1 MVRIL
6 IFLICMCS
14 YSQTVQSIKLPKN
27 YERKVHDPYHSWII
41 KQKISF
47 APVKYYTG
55 EYVMNDSYAK
65 LDYDIGNENLHQCAD
80 ATIYLHAKYNFDTN
94 NLDKIKYHFTN
105 GMIYSY
111 NKYLQGYRPVVNHDN
126 WESKIVKTSIEVDNN
141 YKNLKKYLVIIWTW
155 AGTLSLETYD
165 TVKVYTDPKPGDM
178 FINGGS
184 PGHVFNVI
192 DKIISP
198 WGENLYMLAQSWMP
212 AQEQEILINFRT
224 DTPWFTLED
233 IEYYLGFNKRT
244 LKKFTNE

>member
-1 MVRIL
+1 
-6 IFLICMCS
+6 
-14 YSQTVQSIKLPKN
+14 
-27 YERKVHDPYHSWII
+27 
-41 KQKISF
+41 
-47 APVKYYTG
+47 
-55 EYVMNDSYAK
+55 
-65 LDYDIGNENLHQCAD
+65 
-80 ATIYLHAKYNFDTN
+80 
-94 NLDKIKYHFTN
+94 
-105 GMIYSY
+105 
-111 NKYLQGYRPVVNHDN
+111 
-126 WESKIVKTSIEVDNN
+126 
-141 YKNLKKYLVIIWTW
+141 
-155 AGTLSLETYD
+155 
-165 TVKVYTDPKPGDM
+165 M